1 VTETTSIR
9 HEEHVLT
16 RRAVPGPPL
25 YAVRA
30 TPRGDAKA
38 TVGILHGYA
47 DHAARYLHV
56 MDTWAE
62 AGIASIAVDM
72 RGHGRAEGQRGAC
85 KRFDEF
91 LEDAQ
96 ELATLVRESSRGG
109 ACFLFGH
116 SFGGLVASASAIEA
130 PGTWRG
136 LLLSAPFF
144 GLALEVPPAKLVAG
158 RLLSRVA
165 PTLSMNSGMHGADMT
180 KDPARAAAY
189 DADPL
194 VFKKANVRFF
204 SEAQRAQSR
213 YLARAGELRLPLFE
227 TMGTADR
234 VAKISSAR
242 AFFDGAASADKVWR
256 EGKGG
261 FHEQLNDPEWRELAH
276 EMASWM
282 LARA

>member
-1 VTETTSIR
+1 MSMT
-9 HEEHVLT
+9 HDEHVLT
-16 RRAVPGPPL
+16 RRADPGPSL
-25 YAVRA
+25 FVVRA
-30 TPRGDAKA
+30 TPEGEPKA

-56 MDTWAE
+56 MDAWAE
-62 AGIASIAVDM
+62 VGLACIAIDM
-72 RGHGRAEGQRGAC
+72 RGHGRAEGPRGYC
-85 KRFDEF
+85 RRFDEY
-91 LEDAQ
+91 LADAQ

-130 PGTWRG
+130 PGLWRG

-144 GLALEVPPAKLVAG
+144 DLAMEVPAAKLVVG
-158 RLLSRVA
+158 KLLSRIVPRLGMA
-165 PTLSMNSGMHGADMT
+165 SGLRGTDVT
-180 KDPARAAAY
+180 KDSSRAAAY

-194 VFKKANVRFF
+194 SFRKANVRFF
-204 SEAQRAQSR
+204 TEARRAQAR

-234 VAKISSAR
+234 LAKVSAAR
-242 AFFDGAASADKVWR
+242 AFFDGVASVDKVWR
-256 EGKGG
+256 EVPGG
-261 FHEQLNDPEWRELAH
+261 FHEVLNDPEWRDLAD
-276 EMASWM
+276 EMARWM